1 MDQPSSPFARPAA
14 AIIVIVALGALA
26 LQTALNL
33 ERDGSPL
40 VSAGL
45 LLRFFTIWGNLA
57 AGLVMGWI
65 ALGRRMAP
73 EIVHALATALAIVG
87 LVYWLL
93 LAGMHHP
100 EGLDR
105 ITNQFHHTLV
115 PLTTILWWLAFG
127 QRSESVL
134 RSVGVAMIAP
144 VAYAVFALA
153 YGAASGFYAY
163 FFLDAGELG
172 WAQLAINI
180 FGLAVLFSLVGA
192 LLLGVK
198 RAINAR
204 V

>member
-1 MDQPSSPFARPAA
+1 MDQLSSPLARPAA
-14 AIIVIVALGALA
+14 TIIAVAALGALA
-26 LQTALNL
+26 LQTTLNL
-33 ERDGSPL
+33 ERDGSPV

-57 AGLVMGWI
+57 AGLVMAWI
-65 ALGRRMAP
+65 ALGRRVAP

-115 PLTTILWWLAFG
+115 PLVTIVWWLAFG
-127 QRSESVL
+127 QRSAKAMH
-134 RSVGVAMIAP
+134 SVGVVMIAP

-163 FFLDAGELG
+163 FFLDAGQLG

-180 FGLAVLFSLVGA
+180 GGLAMLFALVGA

>member
-14 AIIVIVALGALA
+14 AIIAIAALGALA
-26 LQTALNL
+26 LQTTLNL

-45 LLRFFTIWGNLA
+45 LLRLFTIWGNLA

-65 ALGRRMAP
+65 ALGRRAAP
-73 EIVHALATALAIVG
+73 EIVHALATAMAIVG

-115 PLTTILWWLAFG
+115 PLATILWWLAFG
-127 QRSESVL
+127 QHSANAMRSI
-134 RSVGVAMIAP
+134 GVVMIAP

-163 FFLDAGELG
+163 FFLDAGQLG

-180 FGLAVLFSLVGA
+180 VGLAVLFALVGV

>member
-1 MDQPSSPFARPAA
+1 MDQPSSPLARPAA
-14 AIIVIVALGALA
+14 AILAVAALGALA
-26 LQTALNL
+26 LQTTLNL

-57 AGLVMGWI
+57 AGLIMGWI
-65 ALGRRMAP
+65 ALGRRAAP
-73 EIVHALATALAIVG
+73 EIVHALATALGIVG

-105 ITNQFHHTLV
+105 ISNQFHHTLV
-115 PLTTILWWLAFG
+115 PLATILWWLAFG
-127 QRSESVL
+127 QRSENAA
-134 RSVGVAMIAP
+134 RSVGVVMIAP
-144 VAYAVFALA
+144 VAYAIFALV

-163 FFLDAGELG
+163 FFLDAGQLG

-180 FGLAVLFSLVGA
+180 VGLAVLFALVGA

>member
-14 AIIVIVALGALA
+14 AIIATAALGALA
-26 LQTALNL
+26 LQTPLNL

-40 VSAGL
+40 DSVGL

-65 ALGRRMAP
+65 AFGRRVAP
-73 EIVHALATALAIVG
+73 EIVHALATALGIVG

-115 PLTTILWWLAFG
+115 PLATILWWLAFG
-127 QRSESVL
+127 RRSENAR
-134 RSVGVAMIAP
+134 RSVGVVMIAP

-163 FFLDAGELG
+163 FFLDAGQLG
-172 WAQLAINI
+172 WVQLAINI
-180 FGLAVLFSLVGA
+180 VGLAVLFALVGA

>member
-57 AGLVMGWI
+57 AGLIMGWI
-65 ALGRRMAP
+65 ALGRRVVP
-73 EIVHALATALAIVG
+73 EIVHALATALGIVG

-93 LAGMHHP
+93 LADMHHP

-105 ITNQFHHTLV
+105 IINQFHHTLV
-115 PLTTILWWLAFG
+115 PLATILWWLAFG
-127 QRSESVL
+127 QHSENAA

-144 VAYAVFALA
+144 VAYPVFALA

-163 FFLDAGELG
+163 FFLDAGQLG

-180 FGLAVLFSLVGA
+180 VGLAVLFALVGA
-192 LLLGVK
+192 LLLGAK

-204 V
+204 A

>member
-1 MDQPSSPFARPAA
+1 MDQPSWPFARPAA
-14 AIIVIVALGALA
+14 AIIAIAALGALA
-26 LQTALNL
+26 LQTTLNF

-45 LLRFFTIWGNLA
+45 LLRFFTIWVNLA
-57 AGLVMGWI
+57 AGLIMGWI
-65 ALGRRMAP
+65 ALGPRVAP
-73 EIVHALATALAIVG
+73 EVLHALATALTIIG

-115 PLTTILWWLAFG
+115 PLATILWWLAFG
-127 QRSESVL
+127 RRSENAR
-134 RSVGVAMIAP
+134 RSVGVVMIAP

-163 FFLDAGELG
+163 FFLDAGQLG
-172 WAQLAINI
+172 WVQLAINI
-180 FGLAVLFSLVGA
+180 VGLAVLFALVGA

>member
-14 AIIVIVALGALA
+14 AIIAIVALGALA

>member
-14 AIIVIVALGALA
+14 AIIAIAALGALA
-26 LQTALNL
+26 LQTTLNL

-45 LLRFFTIWGNLA
+45 LLRFFTIWGNLV

-65 ALGRRMAP
+65 ALGRRVVP
-73 EIVHALATALAIVG
+73 EIVHALATALAIIG

-105 ITNQFHHTLV
+105 MTNQFHHTLV
-115 PLTTILWWLAFG
+115 PLATILWWLAFG
-127 QRSESVL
+127 QRSANTM
-134 RSVGVAMIAP
+134 RSIGVAMIAP

-163 FFLDAGELG
+163 FFLDAGQLG

-180 FGLAVLFSLVGA
+180 VGLAVLFALVGA

-198 RAINAR
+198 RVINAR

>member
-1 MDQPSSPFARPAA
+1 
-14 AIIVIVALGALA
+14 
-26 LQTALNL
+26 
-33 ERDGSPL
+33 
-40 VSAGL
+40 
-45 LLRFFTIWGNLA
+45 
-57 AGLVMGWI
+57 
-65 ALGRRMAP
+65 MAP

-93 LAGMHHP
+93 LAGMHYP

-105 ITNQFHHTLV
+105 ITNQFHRTLV
-115 PLTTILWWLAFG
+115 PLATILWWLAFG
-127 QRSESVL
+127 QRSENAM
-134 RSVGVAMIAP
+134 RSIGEVMIAP

-163 FFLDAGELG
+163 FFLDAGQLG

-180 FGLAVLFSLVGA
+180 VGLAALFALVGA
-192 LLLGVK
+192 LLLGAK

>member
-14 AIIVIVALGALA
+14 AVIAIAALGALA
-26 LQTALNL
+26 LQTTLNL
-33 ERDGSPL
+33 ERDESPL

-45 LLRFFTIWGNLA
+45 LLRFFTIWGNLV

-65 ALGRRMAP
+65 ALGRRVAP
-73 EIVHALATALAIVG
+73 EIVHALATALGIVG

-115 PLTTILWWLAFG
+115 PLATILWWLAFG
-127 QRSESVL
+127 QRSENTI
-134 RSVGVAMIAP
+134 RSIGVVMIAP

-153 YGAASGFYAY
+153 YGATSGFYAY
-163 FFLDAGELG
+163 FFLDAGQLG

-180 FGLAVLFSLVGA
+180 VGLAVLFALVGA

-198 RAINAR
+198 RVINAR

>member
-14 AIIVIVALGALA
+14 AIIAIAALGALA
-26 LQTALNL
+26 LQTTLNL
-33 ERDGSPL
+33 ERDGSPF

-65 ALGRRMAP
+65 ALRRRVAA

-115 PLTTILWWLAFG
+115 PLATILWWIAFG
-127 QRSESVL
+127 QRSANAM
-134 RSVGVAMIAP
+134 RSIGVVMIAP

-163 FFLDAGELG
+163 FFLDAGQLG

-180 FGLAVLFSLVGA
+180 VGLAALFALVGA
-192 LLLGVK
+192 LLLGAK

>member
-14 AIIVIVALGALA
+14 AIIAIAALGALA
-26 LQTALNL
+26 LQTTLNL

-65 ALGRRMAP
+65 ALGRRVAP
-73 EIVHALATALAIVG
+73 EIVHALATALGIVG

-93 LAGMHHP
+93 LAEMHHP
-100 EGLDR
+100 GGLDR

-115 PLTTILWWLAFG
+115 PLATILWWLAFG
-127 QRSESVL
+127 QRSENAT
-134 RSVGVAMIAP
+134 RSIGVVMIAP

-163 FFLDAGELG
+163 FFLDAGQLG

-180 FGLAVLFSLVGA
+180 FGLAVLFALVGA